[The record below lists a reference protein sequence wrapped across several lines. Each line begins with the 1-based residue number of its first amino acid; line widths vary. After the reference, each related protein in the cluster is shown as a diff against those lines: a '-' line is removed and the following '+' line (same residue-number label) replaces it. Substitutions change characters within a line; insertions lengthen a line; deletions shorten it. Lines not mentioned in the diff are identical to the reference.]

1 MIIASIDI
9 GSNTVLML
17 IASAYPGK
25 DAVKP
30 IIDVQR
36 IPRIS
41 EGLVQTGEINDR
53 AIDELMAI
61 LKEYY
66 TLSQQYECQKIVV
79 SGTSAF
85 RMAANGSKIKTMIE
99 SELGTEMKILTGE
112 EEAEL
117 AFIGTSYYSRPGEN
131 RLVIDIGGGSTE
143 IIYGGSQGVL
153 FTKSFDIGVVSL
165 TEKYFDP
172 ASPPK
177 LNAGQMEYKLNE
189 TFAMLRDQDIAPA
202 STIALAGTPVVLASI
217 FKGLTRYNEYEI
229 EGCILTKE
237 NITGLYNYMSGF
249 SSAQLLK
256 KYPGLIEKREDL
268 ILSGTAILLH
278 LLKILGISEVLVS
291 TFGIR
296 YGAII
301 KYLRERT

>member
-17 IASAYPGK
+17 IASADTGK
-25 DAVKP
+25 DTVKP

-41 EGLVQTGEINDR
+41 EGLLQTGEINDS
-53 AIDELMAI
+53 AIDRLMAV

-66 TLSQQYECQKIVV
+66 TLSQQYECQKILV

-85 RMAANGSKIKTMIE
+85 RIAANGRKIKTMIE
-99 SELGTEMKILTGE
+99 SELRTEMKILTGE

-117 AFIGTSYYSRPGEN
+117 AFLGTSYYGRPGEN

-153 FTKSFDIGVVSL
+153 FTKSFDVGVVSL
-165 TEKYFDP
+165 SEKYSDP
-172 ASPPK
+172 ASASK
-177 LNAGQMEYKLNE
+177 LNARQIESKLKE
-189 TFAMLRDQDIAPA
+189 TFVMLRDQDIAPVR
-202 STIALAGTPVVLASI
+202 TIALAGTPVVLASI
-217 FKGLTRYNEYEI
+217 FKGLTEYNEYKI

-249 SSAQLLK
+249 SPAQLLK

-268 ILSGTAILLH
+268 ILSGTAILLY
-278 LLKILGISEVLVS
+278 LLNLLGITEILVS
-291 TFGIR
+291 TYGIR

-301 KYLRERT
+301 KYLRERS